1 MANRSNKPIPKS
13 SNLGMASITLKITFS
28 TELPKDFAVLNYL
41 QNFRTG
47 KGFQDRSLEVKRL
60 IAIGINADQSSHQEF
75 SGKKDRQT
83 HQKSQQSSQHSS
95 AAGHEKK
102 PTDEDGT
109 SIHAPT
115 SASNLVLA
123 PSTSFAPSQTAPN
136 NLVIEDPSAFEFEVL
151 ASLDSLHQQAAAL
164 SLPTVFNPE
173 N

>member
-1 MANRSNKPIPKS
+1 
-13 SNLGMASITLKITFS
+13 MASITLKITFS
-28 TELPKDFAVLNYL
+28 TELAKDSAVLNYL

-60 IAIGINADQSSHQEF
+60 ISLCIKTDQSNLQEF

-83 HQKSQQSSQHSS
+83 HQKSQQSSTHSNEQEHQKIRATEMDANS
-95 AAGHEKK
+95 GVKAAVFRADLAL
-102 PTDEDGT
+102 P
-109 SIHAPT
+109 APVN
-115 SASNLVLA
+115 SSRPL
-123 PSTSFAPSQTAPN
+123 PD

-151 ASLDSLHQQAAAL
+151 SSLDSLHQQAAAL